1 MTMTKRESDTIMLS
15 RAIERSR
22 EQDRTVRCRFEGT
35 EADLR
40 VALHVIYDGEFDTS
54 PENDGTIDAYGWI
67 DEVDIWMLDPS
78 HDWRLSVTL
87 VACGQT

>member
-1 MTMTKRESDTIMLS
+1 MITKRESDTIRLQ
-15 RAIERSR
+15 RAIDRSR

-35 EADLR
+35 EADLM

-54 PENDGTIDAYGWI
+54 VENDGTIDAYGWI
-67 DEVDIWMLDPS
+67 EDVDPCPS

-87 VACGQT
+87 VACEQ